1 MLGEWQQNNACFG
14 ERMEWRSPFSHRFFW
29 LICISLF
36 VLISGFSQP
45 QPKRT
50 LATQEMKVIDGDSVK
65 VMGENVRLV
74 GFNTPEIFRPNCP
87 YEKRI
92 GQEAKVMLQGILD
105 RSETTYLHFE
115 RRSDGRLKRD
125 KYRRPLAVLYA
136 DGQDVAHV
144 MVRAGLA
151 EYYDGRRK
159 RRNWCVS

>member
-1 MLGEWQQNNACFG
+1 
-14 ERMEWRSPFSHRFFW
+14 
-29 LICISLF
+29 
-36 VLISGFSQP
+36 
-45 QPKRT
+45 
-50 LATQEMKVIDGDSVK
+50 MKVIDGDSVK

-74 GFNTPEIFRPNCP
+74 GFNTPEIFRPNCS